1 MIDVRYFYIDGQ
13 VSTRLSEDDHRVI
26 LRGAGI
32 PLTELRLNVSEAV
45 AVLLAT
51 DSQGSVLGA
60 STVAPGHAFVY
71 SPYGHDPANSDN
83 TTLLAFNA
91 ERREP
96 TLAAYFL
103 GNGYRVY
110 SPVLMRFHAPD
121 NYSPF
126 GEGGLNTYAYCS
138 GDPINF
144 RDSTGHQRLPQQG
157 PMYKMVKPLGPGP
170 SRLVRR
176 QPGPIEMSKALKPIE
191 SKPKLRSQ
199 LAPFNELELKLF
211 KEVPEREALAI
222 IAKHGKLNLRAPT
235 KRSNAPSPAIPVA
248 AFREHNQDVVSQ
260 LRSNTQQIEAI
271 RTAQPGLTHQAVE
284 QLLEL
289 FDTRTALRAKLI
301 RSSEPVNV

>member
-1 MIDVRYFYIDGQ
+1 MTELLQLKPPTSCLDSAAVTPPSPAGPDTGESAGQVRLTLGGNARSDIFVSCAWRYFT
-13 VSTRLSEDDHRVI
+13 S
-26 LRGAGI
+26 
-32 PLTELRLNVSEAV
+32 
-45 AVLLAT
+45 
-51 DSQGSVLGA
+51 
-60 STVAPGHAFVY
+60 
-71 SPYGHDPANSDN
+71 
-83 TTLLAFNA
+83 
-91 ERREP
+91 
-96 TLAAYFL
+96 AAYFL

-138 GDPINF
+138 GDPVNF

-260 LRSNTQQIEAI
+260 LWSNTQQIEAI